1 MSKIYELEEVLEQPE
16 EAERKGFSIDDDATA
31 DWAVRKIKEE
41 QKEYERLAIIASEQ
55 IAEINLKLR
64 HVEEVAERK
73 TAFLKECLAQYFQ
86 TVPHKAT
93 KTQESYKLLSGSLVM
108 KLGSQKMV
116 KNDAE
121 LVEFF
126 RQNDMT
132 EYIKTKEEPK
142 WAEFK
147 KNLSIVDGKVIDTTT
162 GEVVDVV
169 GVEEVPGTF
178 DVKTV

>member
-16 EAERKGFSIDDDATA
+16 DMQKGFSINDDATA
-31 DWAVRKIKEE
+31 DWALKKIKEE
-41 QKEYERLAIIASEQ
+41 QKEYERLTIIASEQ

-64 HVEEVAERK
+64 HLEETAERR
-73 TAFLKECLAQYFQ
+73 TAFLKGCLAQYFQ
-86 TVPHKAT
+86 TVPHKTT

-116 KNDAE
+116 KDDAE
-121 LVEFF
+121 LVEYF
-126 RQNDMT
+126 RQNDMA
-132 EYIKTKEEPK
+132 EYIKVKEEPK

-147 KNLSIVDGKVIDTTT
+147 KNLTIVDGKVIDTTT

-169 GVEEVPGTF
+169 RVEDVPGTF
-178 DVKTV
+178 DVKTA